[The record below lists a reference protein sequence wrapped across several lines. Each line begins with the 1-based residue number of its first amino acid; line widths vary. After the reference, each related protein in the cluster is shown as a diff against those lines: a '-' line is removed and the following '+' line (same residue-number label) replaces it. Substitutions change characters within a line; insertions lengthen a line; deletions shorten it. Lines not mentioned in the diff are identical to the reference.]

1 MLDGDALA
9 RIRKGRSVKNDGA
22 RTQGNRLLKQVIR
35 IFHIL
40 EHAGKEDAVNPFFG
54 DARLHIRPEM
64 QNIGG
69 ELRLSTCDDAW
80 LFHYVP

>member
-9 RIRKGRSVKNDGA
+9 RIRKGGSVKNDSA
-22 RTQGNRLLKQVIR
+22 RAQGDRLLKQIIR

-40 EHAGKEDAVNPFFG
+40 EHAGEEDAVNPFFG
-54 DARLHIRPEM
+54 EARLHIRPEM

-69 ELRLSTCDDAW
+69 EFRLSACDDVR
-80 LFHYVP
+80 LFYHVP